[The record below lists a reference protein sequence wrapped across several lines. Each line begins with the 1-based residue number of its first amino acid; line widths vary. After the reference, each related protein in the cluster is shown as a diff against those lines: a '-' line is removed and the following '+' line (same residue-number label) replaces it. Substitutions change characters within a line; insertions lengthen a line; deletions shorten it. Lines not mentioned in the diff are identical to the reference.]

1 MGICIIYMIYA
12 YMCACACA
20 CMHRCVGVYYRYR
33 YLLFIY
39 MIYEYEYVP
48 IHVCAH
54 VHAAY
59 ISCTYII
66 YTRCKHQQ
74 VSYTPQSYIAV
85 GMCSAILRV
94 LYSIA
99 PSAICCVMSMH
110 WHLHIYSNLS
120 IAMHVGAVDLC
131 VCIARRR
138 DGTGRGALGGLH
150 ISVS

>member
-54 VHAAY
+54 
-59 ISCTYII
+59 CT
-66 YTRCKHQQ
+66 
-74 VSYTPQSYIAV
+74 
-85 GMCSAILRV
+85 
-94 LYSIA
+94 
-99 PSAICCVMSMH
+99 
-110 WHLHIYSNLS
+110 LHIYPAPILS
-120 IAMHVGAVDLC
+120 IRVVSTSRCPTHHNPTLLWACAALYSACSIPLHHLPSAAWCLCIGIYVTYLFQSIDSYACWCCGFLC
-131 VCIARRR
+131 VHRASSWC
-138 DGTGRGALGGLH
+138 DGERGTWRFAH
-150 ISVS
+150 QR